1 MGCGNPSIVIEENNN
16 LKQTKI
22 VDLSFCEEETN
33 LKQAQKLISLIIKIR
48 NRIIYLYHKLIY
60 SSAACLYIKPTITHC
75 LLNIFYKIS
84 CDLNGNFKKC
94 NLRYVE
100 DAPYLIFDI
109 KDLSNDT
116 QEKLNELLNFILELR
131 ICKPLIV
138 QIDKDSPQLLYLEFE
153 NNKKI
158 SNRNI
163 ERIHNSIKLFEQLKQ
178 LRNKIVSDY
187 KQQIVFYFQKNDS
200 YCRQIDKIGFEA
212 YEKRLSDI
220 FQIGFLNYKDDKK
233 FNDNEKMYSSI
244 ESAKSNWESIMR
256 KDFDVIIDC

>member
-1 MGCGNPSIVIEENNN
+1 MGCGSPSLVIEGNN
-16 LKQTKI
+16 LKQIKI
-22 VDLSFCEEETN
+22 VDLSFCEEEEN
-33 LKQAQKLISLIIKIR
+33 LKQAQNLISLITKIR

-94 NLRYVE
+94 NLSYIE

-109 KDLSNDT
+109 KNLTNDT
-116 QEKLNELLNFILELR
+116 KEKLNELLNFIIELR
-131 ICKPLIV
+131 SCKTVLS

-163 ERIHNSIKLFEQLKQ
+163 EKIHNSM
-178 LRNKIVSDY
+178 N
-187 KQQIVFYFQKNDS
+187 N
-200 YCRQIDKIGFEA
+200 
-212 YEKRLSDI
+212 
-220 FQIGFLNYKDDKK
+220 
-233 FNDNEKMYSSI
+233 
-244 ESAKSNWESIMR
+244 
-256 KDFDVIIDC
+256 